1 MRLTST
7 IFHSCLANA
16 WQLFLCKMYRKQ
28 AYITN
33 MDIQHFINYIQFE
46 KRYSQ
51 HTIRAY
57 TDDLLQFSLFLN
69 EDYGNIEL
77 PDIKVTYIRTW
88 LASLKEQ
95 GLTAKSLNRK
105 ISTLKSYFKFHLR
118 QGNITA
124 DPTASLIMPKI
135 HKRLPAFVT
144 EKDMDKLFNQIVFPE
159 DWNGLTERLTLQIL
173 YQTGLRLSELI
184 NLKVSQVDM
193 YTNTLKILG
202 KGNKER
208 VMPCDTELIQQIAT
222 YLLAKKTQLPDANH
236 EVVLVDGRGKALYG
250 RWVYAVVTKYLAQVT
265 TLDKRSPH
273 VLRHTFATHLVNNG
287 AELNAVKELLG
298 HSSLA
303 ATQVYTHN
311 TIERLKEVY
320 RKAHPKG

>member
-1 MRLTST
+1 
-7 IFHSCLANA
+7 
-16 WQLFLCKMYRKQ
+16 
-28 AYITN
+28 
-33 MDIQHFINYIQFE
+33 MDIQPFIHYIQYE

-51 HTIRAY
+51 HTVRAY
-57 TDDLLQFSLFLN
+57 TDDLQQFLLFLE
-69 EDYGNIEL
+69 EDYGPTPL
-77 PDIKVTYIRTW
+77 PEIKVTFIRTW

-105 ISTLKSYFKFHLR
+105 ISTLKSFFKFHLR
-118 QGNITA
+118 QGNVSA
-124 DPTASLIMPKI
+124 DPTATIIMPKI

-144 EKDMDKLFNQIVFPE
+144 EKDIDRLFSQITFPE
-159 DWNGLTERLTLQIL
+159 DWNGITERLLLQIL

-184 NLKVSQVDM
+184 NLKPGQVDS
-193 YTNTLKILG
+193 YTNTIKILG

-208 VMPCDTELIQQIAT
+208 VLPCNKELIEEIT
-222 YLLAKKTQLPDANH
+222 VYLQTKKVQLPEADAS
-236 EVVLVDGRGKALYG
+236 VVLVDAKGKALYG

-265 TLDKRSPH
+265 TLEKRGPH

-311 TIERLKEVY
+311 TIDRLKEVY

>member
-1 MRLTST
+1 
-7 IFHSCLANA
+7 
-16 WQLFLCKMYRKQ
+16 
-28 AYITN
+28 
-33 MDIQHFINYIQFE
+33 MDIQPFINYIQFE

-57 TDDLLQFSLFLN
+57 TDDLEQFSLFLN
-69 EDYGNIEL
+69 EDYGPMEL

-95 GLTAKSLNRK
+95 GLTTKSLNRK
-105 ISTLKSYFKFHLR
+105 ISTLKSFFKFHLR
-118 QGNITA
+118 QGTISA
-124 DPTASLIMPKI
+124 DPTATVIMPKI

-144 EKDMDKLFNQIVFPE
+144 EKDIERLFSQVAFPE
-159 DWNGLTERLTLQIL
+159 DWNGITERLVLQIL

-184 NLKVSQVDM
+184 NLKEGQVDT
-193 YTNTLKILG
+193 YTNTIKILG

-208 VMPCDTELIQQIAT
+208 VLPCNKQLIGEITT
-222 YLLAKKTQLPDANH
+222 YIQAKKTQLPEANAS
-236 EVVLVDGRGKALYG
+236 VVLVDAKGKALYG
-250 RWVYAVVTKYLAQVT
+250 RWVYACVTKYLAQVT
-265 TLDKRSPH
+265 TLEKRSPH

-311 TIERLKEVY
+311 TIDRLKEVY

>member
-1 MRLTST
+1 
-7 IFHSCLANA
+7 
-16 WQLFLCKMYRKQ
+16 
-28 AYITN
+28 
-33 MDIQHFINYIQFE
+33 MDIQPFINYIQFE

-51 HTIRAY
+51 HTVRAY
-57 TDDLLQFSLFLN
+57 TDDLQQFFLFLD
-69 EDYGNIEL
+69 EDYGPTAL
-77 PDIKVTYIRTW
+77 PDVNVTYIRTW

-95 GLTAKSLNRK
+95 GLTSKSLNRK
-105 ISTLKSYFKFHLR
+105 ISTLKSFFKFYLR
-118 QGNITA
+118 QGIVTT
-124 DPTASLIMPKI
+124 DPTATLIMPKI

-144 EKDMDKLFNQIVFPE
+144 EKDMDRLFSQIVFPD
-159 DWNGLTERLTLQIL
+159 DWNGKTERLLLQIL
-173 YQTGLRLSELI
+173 YQAGLRLSELI
-184 NLKVSQVDM
+184 HLKPGQVDT

-208 VMPCDTELIQQIAT
+208 VLPCNKELIEEIT
-222 YLLAKKTQLPDANH
+222 VYLQEKKLQLPEADAT
-236 EVVLVDGRGKALYG
+236 VVLVDAKGKALYG
-250 RWVYAVVTKYLAQVT
+250 RWVYAAVTKYLAQVT
-265 TLDKRSPH
+265 TLEKRSPH

-311 TIERLKEVY
+311 TIDRLKEVY